1 MSMSWRHLVCL
12 FVLFGAT
19 QTITYTVLFRE
30 NNLNNFLLFYFM
42 EFQVNVGFSNDGY
55 AVFTTAVLNMT
66 PYHFQM
72 YVNGRNC
79 GLLTLQ
85 CKFQLQ
91 PNESLNIVLDKID
104 MQSNLMTFTYRGGKK
119 DPDVYINGCYESMS
133 SCAYGSQQSTD
144 TRGTL
149 YQDSICACVGSFPT
163 CLFSE
168 NDTCISNRP
177 FWNYDPPTASTTE
190 EIDTSSS
197 TSRST
202 STPSSTEASSTVTS
216 TTTAR
221 TTTTM
226 IPTTPTTTTIA
237 STSTVTSIVTS
248 TTVTSTTVPTTTVV
262 TTVPTTTATSTST
275 STASTTTT
283 TPSTSTHTTTVTY
296 STNATSSTT
305 SPTTSPTPEP
315 EPTTTAT
322 VLAPTLKN
330 LSDSGVGINN
340 VSTVLNETLTY
351 SEMGANL
358 NATQV
363 AEISTILINSAN
375 VPGLTAENS
384 MAILHNLDNMLYV
397 SPTIMYQSGNS
408 AQGVLNSLGT
418 MVDNTVDQRIEYLNG
433 QNLGFSSKRLD
444 CSNLGAD
451 DGLLDLG
458 SKFELIN
465 STDSLGKWHSIL
477 VPLSDLCSTQ
487 DLSHVFFTIYRDTSL
502 FVGPQQYRTYTGTNK
517 PISSGEAETYTPPPR
532 VPRSAGFY
540 EAEPYQMN
548 ATSQT
553 VPLSPCARQ
562 TSLPPTPVMSA
573 TVMNNGVA
581 VSVSATS
588 EATMAL
594 LRFNISTLMKPL
606 HGNLKVT
613 WWDIGRNAW
622 AEDRQCEIVS
632 ESDGILEARCT
643 HLTDFAIIVDAALN
657 DPNVCD
663 NALITLGYVVNGL
676 SIVSLAF
683 LTFFS
688 ISAYINSLANSRL
701 YSYVRGHNLARR
713 DFLALIYHFD
723 LLLFYVFFTVFSN
736 QDVSGDMCTAMAAVM
751 YALLLCSLFLTIFQ
765 ALRNILV
772 FLPTPAYRLL
782 NICFGTVPVLITSV
796 ALPFILSIFLLV
808 FTKFFDRQDCFCW
821 VRPDYIVAAIII
833 PVTVLLLSTV
843 VCTSFMIYKVFC
855 GMKRKFSQGGHHYDP
870 NVITKIVS
878 IVVMQI
884 SLGLPWILQFGTLYS
899 PYTTFW
905 HYTFTIVLGSQ
916 GTILLL
922 IFLYKRYRAWQADS
936 TLKSRGQSYS
946 KNSTKRT
953 KLVEEE
959 NSLGSSTDTFNE
971 Y

>member
-1 MSMSWRHLVCL
+1 MRRLRKIQEFWKFTKRLLTEKGKGDAGSETETPKYANDFIVKKSFAYHLFWAECDSSLRLSL
-12 FVLFGAT
+12 F
-19 QTITYTVLFRE
+19 
-30 NNLNNFLLFYFM
+30 
-42 EFQVNVGFSNDGY
+42 NVGFSNDGY

-330 LSDSGVGINN
+330 LSD
-340 VSTVLNETLTY
+340 
-351 SEMGANL
+351 
-358 NATQV
+358 
-363 AEISTILINSAN
+363 
-375 VPGLTAENS
+375 NS
-384 MAILHNLDNMLYV
+384 MAILHNLDNMLYGIKL
-397 SPTIMYQSGNS
+397 SRNYGRQYSRPTDRVLEW
-408 AQGVLNSLGT
+408 AKFGVQLQKIRLLKSRRRRWST
-418 MVDNTVDQRIEYLNG
+418 
-433 QNLGFSSKRLD
+433 GF
-444 CSNLGAD
+444 G
-451 DGLLDLG
+451 
-458 SKFELIN
+458 I
-465 STDSLGKWHSIL
+465 
-477 VPLSDLCSTQ
+477 
-487 DLSHVFFTIYRDTSL
+487 
-502 FVGPQQYRTYTGTNK
+502 PQ
-517 PISSGEAETYTPPPR
+517 AETYTPPPR

-688 ISAYINSLANSRL
+688 ISAY
-701 YSYVRGHNLARR
+701 
-713 DFLALIYHFD
+713 
-723 LLLFYVFFTVFSN
+723 
-736 QDVSGDMCTAMAAVM
+736 
-751 YALLLCSLFLTIFQ
+751 SLFLTIFQ